1 MKDRLLDVKTRYFDQ
16 DMTTAQLIP
25 SQRNSILSVLD
36 EALIN
41 GGPSIKVSMITTVED
56 PEDNR
61 YWLTTITTATAHK
74 YKANL
79 SVVSITEAS
88 EEAYNS
94 TFRVQE
100 VLSNNSFT
108 IAFDK
113 NKVQVKPNSIL
124 DASNTNVKMPSL
136 GYIKPYSAE
145 GKAAYI
151 SADTDTNTC
160 YLRVDC
166 NPVER
171 ATGARFARVSMYSD
185 MRHVDDYKP
194 RAGRHKVPYNPELP
208 NQAEEERVG
217 TAVSDT
223 FSGISKWY
231 YNTSPDNTYSY
242 ETDTGKIPTTP
253 LMYTIIGDDKTF
265 YFSLQIQDNTIYP
278 YMFHYIFGQYKN
290 TNDASDKYNFILAA
304 NESPGAVN
312 SAFSDSTR
320 KLSSTYNHVAANSHT
335 GRFIFNNELRDENL
349 NPNAKA
355 MFYANNIENTCRN
368 TYVDFSQYNTK
379 LNLIKVGLIGV
390 YPMKQSLLGEMRG
403 YYWVQ
408 NNFSGF
414 PAKARELYNTV
425 VDEVKENKT
434 KKFYL
439 QRVTDKYNS
448 NQTEWSGYQ
457 HSVVG
462 FELNDWD

>member
-16 DMTTAQLIP
+16 DMATAQLVP

-36 EALIN
+36 EALVT
-41 GGPSIKVSMITTVED
+41 GGPSVKVSMLTTVED
-56 PEDNR
+56 PEDDR

-79 SVVSITEAS
+79 SVVSITGAS
-88 EEAYNS
+88 EEVYNS

-113 NKVQVKPNSIL
+113 SKVQGKPNNIL
-124 DASNTNVKMPSL
+124 DANNTNVKMPSL

-151 SADTDTNTC
+151 SADTDTNPC

-171 ATGARFARVSMYSD
+171 ATGSRFARVSMYSD
-185 MRHVDDYKP
+185 MRHIDDYKP
-194 RAGRHKVPYNPELP
+194 RIGRHKVPYNSEIP

-217 TAVSDT
+217 TAVTDT

-231 YNTSPDNTYSY
+231 YTATAANALTY
-242 ETDTGKIPTTP
+242 ETSSDFVPTTP
-253 LMYTIIGDDKTF
+253 MMYTIIGDDRTF
-265 YFSLQIQDNTIYP
+265 YFFLQIQDSSISP

-290 TNDASDKYNFILAA
+290 TNDVSDKYNFILTA
-304 NESPGAVN
+304 NEVPGAVN
-312 SAFSDSTR
+312 SVFSDGAR

-403 YYWVQ
+403 YYWIQ

-414 PAKARELYNTV
+414 SSKARELYNTV

-439 QRVTDKYNS
+439 QRVADKYNHGA
-448 NQTEWSGYQ
+448 TEWTTYQ
-457 HSVVG
+457 HSAVG
-462 FELNDWD
+462 IELNDWD

>member
-16 DMTTAQLIP
+16 DMATAQLIP
-25 SQRNSILSVLD
+25 SQRNSILSILD
-36 EALIN
+36 EALVN

-61 YWLTTITTATAHK
+61 YWLATITTATAHK

-79 SVVSITEAS
+79 SVVSMTGAS
-88 EEAYNS
+88 EAVYNS

-100 VLSNNSFT
+100 ILSNNSFT

-113 NKVQVKPNSIL
+113 SKVQAKPNNIL

-151 SADTDTNTC
+151 SADTDMNTC

-171 ATGARFARVSMYSD
+171 ATEARFARVSMYSD
-185 MRHVDDYKP
+185 MRHIDDYKP
-194 RAGRHKVPYNPELP
+194 RVGRQKAPYNPEIP
-208 NQAEEERVG
+208 DQAEEGRVG
-217 TAVSDT
+217 SAPADT

-231 YNTSPDNTYSY
+231 YNASPNNTYSY
-242 ETDTGKIPTTP
+242 ETSADSTPTTP
-253 LMYTIIGDDKTF
+253 MMYTIIGDDKTF
-265 YFSLQIQDNTIYP
+265 YFFLQIQDTTMSP

-290 TNDASDKYNFILAA
+290 TNDTSDKYNFILTA
-304 NESPGAVN
+304 NESPGPVN
-312 SAFSDSTR
+312 SAFSDNVW
-320 KLSSTYNHVAANSHT
+320 KLSLTHSHTAANSHT
-335 GRFIFNNELRDENL
+335 GRFIFNNELREENL
-349 NPNAKA
+349 NPSAKA
-355 MFYANNIENTCRN
+355 MFYANNIDFTCRN
-368 TYVDFSQYNTK
+368 THVDFSQYNTK

-390 YPMKQSLLGEMRG
+390 YPIKQTLLGEMRG
-403 YYWVQ
+403 YYWIQ
-408 NNFSGF
+408 NNLAGF
-414 PAKARELYNTV
+414 PSKAKDLYNTV

-439 QRVTDKYNS
+439 QRVTDKWNS
-448 NQTEWSGYQ
+448 GTAEWTSYQ

>member
-16 DMTTAQLIP
+16 DMATAQLVP

-36 EALIN
+36 EALVT
-41 GGPSIKVSMITTVED
+41 GGPSVKVSMLTTVED
-56 PEDNR
+56 PEDDR

-79 SVVSITEAS
+79 SVVSITGAS
-88 EEAYNS
+88 EEVYNS

-113 NKVQVKPNSIL
+113 SKVQGKPNNIL
-124 DASNTNVKMPSL
+124 DANNTNVKMPSL

-151 SADTDTNTC
+151 SADTDTNPC

-171 ATGARFARVSMYSD
+171 ATGSRFARVSMYSD
-185 MRHVDDYKP
+185 MRHIDDYKP
-194 RAGRHKVPYNPELP
+194 RIGRHKVPYNSEIP

-217 TAVSDT
+217 TAVTDT

-231 YNTSPDNTYSY
+231 YTATATNTHTY
-242 ETDTGKIPTTP
+242 ETSSDFVPTTP
-253 LMYTIIGDDKTF
+253 MMYTIIGDDRTF
-265 YFSLQIQDNTIYP
+265 YFFLQIQDSSISP

-290 TNDASDKYNFILAA
+290 TNDVSDKYNFILTA
-304 NESPGAVN
+304 NEVPGAVN
-312 SAFSDSTR
+312 SVFSDSAR

-403 YYWVQ
+403 YYWIQ

-414 PAKARELYNTV
+414 SSKARELYNTV

-439 QRVTDKYNS
+439 QRVADKYNHGT
-448 NQTEWSGYQ
+448 TEWTSYQ
-457 HSVVG
+457 HSAVG
-462 FELNDWD
+462 IELNDWD